1 MNEVNVKKNPE
12 ILRQQKLFQ
21 ERERLRFEAH
31 RLAGDG
37 SAPVRAKQP
46 IPKHR
51 PASKVGKTAG
61 PKKKPNLIKPSDV
74 KRKSAPVKAPQRIL
88 ALFHKA
94 NVERAASFGIEL
106 ARGDL
111 VQYR

>member
-1 MNEVNVKKNPE
+1 MNESNVKKNPE
-12 ILRQQKLFQ
+12 ILRQQKLFL
-21 ERERLRFEAH
+21 ERERMRVDAH
-31 RLAGDG
+31 RAAADG
-37 SAPVRAKQP
+37 PITPRGKQP

-74 KRKSAPVKAPQRIL
+74 KRKSAPVKVPQRIL

-106 ARGDL
+106 ARGDGI
-111 VQYR
+111 QYR